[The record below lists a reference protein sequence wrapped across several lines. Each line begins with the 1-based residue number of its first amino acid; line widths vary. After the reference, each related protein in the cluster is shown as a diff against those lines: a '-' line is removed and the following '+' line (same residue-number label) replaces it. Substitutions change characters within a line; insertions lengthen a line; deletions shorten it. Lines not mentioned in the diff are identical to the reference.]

1 MAASA
6 LHIIL
11 CILCCKLLASAHTNT
26 NQKEQPS
33 ESHPAQEKPLP
44 THRTDPPQRKGEDE
58 NTNFHA
64 HLRRLTN
71 FIKWQFNQ
79 SILTGGGHWGGLHP
93 VLATLT
99 VMLTY
104 TITQLK
110 LILLRIGEV
119 GVGEKK
125 NTSALEGKTKA
136 REVFLKFPLS
146 CF

>member
-125 NTSALEGKTKA
+125 KTRVLWREKQKRGK
-136 REVFLKFPLS
+136 FS
-146 CF
+146 